1 MLIINRITLLQS
13 AKLSEIDV
21 AEAGTRTR
29 PLRCS
34 AIRGLSSASCRSRN
48 LDKSYPHVTRI
59 NCIHTGPK

>member
-29 PLRCS
+29 PLRSS
-34 AIRGLSSASCRSRN
+34 AIRGLSSASCR
-48 LDKSYPHVTRI
+48 
-59 NCIHTGPK
+59 

>member
-1 MLIINRITLLQS
+1 MLIINRIALLQS

-34 AIRGLSSASCRSRN
+34 AIRGLSSASCR
-48 LDKSYPHVTRI
+48 
-59 NCIHTGPK
+59 